1 MGVADQ
7 GGSDQ
12 VAARLG
18 GGGLGPG
25 RVRRVSQLVLVA
37 VGGVLVRPVGQSGLN
52 SAGSAQRLAV
62 GDASGRR
69 HGDGHGE
76 LLRDGQGRAQSAG
89 FDGGPGGEGLA
100 GDGDLHRLVAP
111 LHREALQVR
120 QGHGVVGVRQGI
132 GRLADV
138 VVIGHGE
145 AHGQAQVAEGLG
157 RVHLGLGQGDGGGR
171 PGDGAGDGRHG
182 DGGGKGP
189 IVGQEVP
196 VRRNGT
202 LIVVGPALGIKGF
215 PAVRPGNGQGGR
227 AVLAEGDCHG
237 PGQVRRGLQRREGAV
252 GGGVCQQGMA
262 GGLGRETGDGGLLNG
277 EGLADSAG
285 VVAVLGGGNGDGTH
299 AGVGVVAD
307 VHGVV
312 RRCHQ
317 SAVRYRVSGGNG
329 RTGIGVAA
337 GDGDHTVRQGL
348 LGDGDGEGLGE
359 GHIVVRAL
367 VRDGEGDGDGPLTG
381 VLDGVR
387 LLIGEGAVDGGIRR
401 LGGAAR
407 RQGRLAVGVA
417 IGVGGALDGALY
429 AAPVHRQV
437 GDGDGDG
444 GGEITVRGRQRHGA
458 GLGIFAEGQLAF
470 LCVERDVL
478 GQLGGVKSQVLHDLA
493 VLIQQLCLVVGVN
506 THSRNG
512 DHQGVGG
519 EFHAIPQDANT
530 GRLRRLLGQLDGLA
544 GREGIQRRCDGVG
557 PGLGIGPDGENAV
570 HHGDARGIL
579 AVLVSDAPG
588 EAIRRKVVIVRVQH
602 RVGEG
607 DGSGLPLQGDGHGGH
622 RGRVQDD
629 PLGLSGLARHFVGKS
644 GAAGPQLAPPVRGVG
659 HFGVGGEG
667 HRGLTGFVALDVD
680 GGVAGDGHGPAVRA
694 DGVIRGIGVGV
705 DLHHAGVVL
714 QRLRTD
720 FIGTEAALLIHRDHD
735 GRGHF
740 LPVNGLGREPVDLD
754 ARFHHGDRNR
764 KPLVQPIGHKVHR
777 TVLGTV
783 QGPLIEAA
791 VAGLLD
797 VHRVGNGGAAA
808 LQGGQEDARQEVAH
822 VEGAHFRQ
830 LHEGAEPGLRE
841 EVHRD
846 GVTGFHLGDGGGHA
860 VLKVLVGQVDRLGLV
875 AHGHHPELVG
885 SGEAEGEVVE
895 SLVRNVG
902 QLELNVVFLPLEGDV
917 PCRDG
922 KVQGIARV
930 DLDGFFHGKGLQ
942 EGIGVLP
949 GNGGG
954 QAVLP
959 GRVAPDVPVKAVAV
973 ASGRVTL
980 LSNIGD
986 VQGPAAAAHQGQAI
1000 RQFQRGVAVDDGVRV
1015 GVVGDQQLHMVHLLQ
1030 PVGLAVD
1037 DQDAVLRDGEDAYP
1051 HLIGRAAGAAAAD
1064 GEVVPA
1070 PATAGSADDV
1080 AVPVVV
1086 AGDRQVKLQGRG
1098 GVELKLRPE
1107 LPDVLVCGVAGV
1119 NARFQDLIEGHFLG
1133 GQFTVHHGNAHGRH
1147 AQIVGIP
1154 AILVRTDGEAPAHGQ
1169 EAVRRG
1175 GEALDTHGDHDAGL
1189 AVLVRESA
1197 AQVRFLG
1204 GGVRAV
1210 DPDLR
1215 ALDGRRAFHVGVHGR
1230 DGQEGVLAILADVID
1245 GHGGRGGS
1253 FVAGAIRHG
1262 ERHGVRPGVG
1272 VGVGHFLPGPF
1283 GRFIAEVPGVGRD
1296 AHVIRG
1302 ARAGEG
1308 EFHALGG
1315 PQGLGLDHGLGGFFV
1330 PGKGGQGQGL
1340 ALCLLA
1346 EDVRRHHHEGGLA
1359 LGGQRY
1365 GAGAP
1370 GIGDAGDVGP
1380 LIPLHLVDGEVPQQ
1394 VRVTAVSP
1402 TEGGGEVASLALELR
1417 RHRGVVGLQGD
1428 GGDRLC
1434 GVVGGVGGPLGL
1446 VDTGVI
1452 DLGLDLACGL
1462 FLHRGHIRPG
1472 EVEGLVV
1479 ERVVL
1484 VHLGVHR
1491 ADVGPSVAAIQAVGE
1506 LRLGETVVVG
1516 GSDPQQGVLDQDRI
1530 VLRPDAGD
1538 IRALRVLHIGGG
1550 EGRGGFALVAQGV
1563 HRGDI
1568 VVVGLAGH
1576 DALPIIEI
1584 ADGGDVHGG
1593 ELASA
1598 ALAPVDP
1605 EGLEVS
1611 PVNIAE
1617 LVPHQM
1623 DVAAGSG
1630 DLEVAR
1636 CGGRGVVHGDVLG
1649 HGFALIAAGVVGH
1662 RLQGILPAGQAL
1674 GVPLKVQPEGLRRR
1688 LFLGHK
1694 GLVVFSPLFGVGKH
1708 YLRDADVVRGVH
1720 VDIQDL
1726 RTAETGGGVISINTG
1741 LQAGDRRRRLVPLQG
1756 DVLGGAAHG
1765 SFAVSDLEVD
1775 LVAAFRQVA
1784 AIRSGQGPL
1793 ATVAVVA
1800 HCLQDHGDP
1809 FAGIAQAVLQGDG
1822 DLGRV
1827 TPGGGEFRPH
1837 GDAPLLLH
1845 GVGAL
1850 EFHNVAQFQHQGRE
1864 FHRLG
1869 SLGGIPRGVL
1879 GLDGVGVGL
1888 AALEAPVHKLTG
1900 LGRARL
1906 AAIAIDHILRDGHV
1920 IRGGGPGQGDGR
1932 GGVFR
1937 PLDVRGGRGGL
1948 IVPLQG
1954 NDLGGALQVQALGVL
1969 RLEADLVAA
1978 HRPVTVDFALDV
1990 PVAGGGVF
1998 AGSQGNFLPGGLAGL
2013 VGHPVVHLGAPDG
2026 RREIAVLRCVDGKA
2040 NPHVFALGV
2049 LVHRDGFGHRGRQR
2063 QRQGAGDGSD
2073 IIFREVAGRIPCIN
2087 LKGIRTSLGQAGDGA
2102 ACVRHKDAL
2111 IPVPGDLVVL
2121 HAHVVRGRRPAQSHR
2136 GIGDGPHRQCSR
2148 HHRLHI
2154 IRCVDI
2160 RFRHISGPVVGL
2172 DVERGIRIT
2181 HFERHVDAVVP
2192 RLVGLDGMR
2201 RHRRVALVDLEAL
2214 NIRVRAAPLQGG
2226 GTVHN
2231 GERLVL
2237 DLRGGPVHLQ
2247 VDPAGRIAV
2256 GAGEVQIVPAFLPAG
2271 QIQRQRKEPVGVGLH
2286 CGDRVTLAAAQR
2298 YLILAV
2304 HRSNAPQGIA
2314 RLVGQDSPLAVG
2326 QEQDAVRIA
2335 E

>member
-1 MGVADQ
+1 M
-7 GGSDQ
+7 
-12 VAARLG
+12 
-18 GGGLGPG
+18 
-25 RVRRVSQLVLVA
+25 
-37 VGGVLVRPVGQSGLN
+37 
-52 SAGSAQRLAV
+52 
-62 GDASGRR
+62 
-69 HGDGHGE
+69 
-76 LLRDGQGRAQSAG
+76 
-89 FDGGPGGEGLA
+89 
-100 GDGDLHRLVAP
+100 
-111 LHREALQVR
+111 
-120 QGHGVVGVRQGI
+120 
-132 GRLADV
+132 
-138 VVIGHGE
+138 
-145 AHGQAQVAEGLG
+145 
-157 RVHLGLGQGDGGGR
+157 
-171 PGDGAGDGRHG
+171 
-182 DGGGKGP
+182 
-189 IVGQEVP
+189 
-196 VRRNGT
+196 
-202 LIVVGPALGIKGF
+202 VGPALGGEGIL
-215 PAVRPGNGQGGR
+215 AVRPGDGQGGR
-227 AVLAEGDCHG
+227 AVLAEGDFHG
-237 PGQVRRGLQRREGAV
+237 RGQVHRGLQRREGAV
-252 GGGVCQQGMA
+252 GHVVCQQGMA
-262 GGLGRETGDGGLLNG
+262 GSRSRETGDGGLGDG
-277 EGLADSAG
+277 EGLAGRAA
-285 VVAVLGGGNGDGTH
+285 VVALRVSGDGDGGLT
-299 AGVGVVAD
+299 GVGVVGD
-307 VHGVV
+307 GHVV
-312 RRCHQ
+312 VIFHHQ
-317 SAVRYRVSGGNG
+317 SAVRHGVGGG
-329 RTGIGVAA
+329 DGAAGVGVAA
-337 GDGDHTVRQGL
+337 GDGDHLRRQGL

-470 LCVERDVL
+470 LRVERDVL

-754 ARFHHGDRNR
+754 ARFHHGDGDR
-764 KPLVQPIGHKVHR
+764 KPFVQPIGHKVHR
-777 TVLGTV
+777 AVFGTV

-797 VHRVGNGGAAA
+797 VHRVGNGGTAA

-922 KVQGIARV
+922 KVQGIARI

-942 EGIGVLP
+942 EEIGVLP

-986 VQGPAAAAHQGQAI
+986 VQGPTAAAHQGQAI

-1119 NARFQDLIEGHFLG
+1119 NARFHDLLEGHFLG
-1133 GQFTVHHGNAHGRH
+1133 GQFTVHHRNAHGRH

-1175 GEALDTHGDHDAGL
+1175 GEAPDAHGDHDAGL

-1230 DGQEGVLAILADVID
+1230 DGQEGVLAIPADVID

-1315 PQGLGLDHGLGGFFV
+1315 PQGLGLDHGLGVFFV
-1330 PGKGGQGQGL
+1330 PGKGGQGHGI
-1340 ALCLLA
+1340 ALRLLA
-1346 EDVRRHHHEGGLA
+1346 ENVRRHYHEGGLA
-1359 LGGQRY
+1359 LGGQRH
-1365 GAGAP
+1365 GAVVP
-1370 GIGDAGDVGP
+1370 GIGSAGDIGP
-1380 LIPLHLVDGEVPQQ
+1380 IIVLIHLVDGEVPQQ
-1394 VRVTAVSP
+1394 VRVAVVGP
-1402 TEGGGEVASLALELR
+1402 LEGGGEVAR
-1417 RHRGVVGLQGD
+1417 RTGERRRLRGVVGLQGD

-1452 DLGLDLACGL
+1452 DQGPDLTGGL

-1516 GSDPQQGVLDQDRI
+1516 GSDPQQGVLDQDCV

-1593 ELASA
+1593 EHASA

-1726 RTAETGGGVISINTG
+1726 RAAETGGGAIPILNAG
-1741 LQAGDRRRRLVPLQG
+1741 LQTGDRRRRLVPLQDDGLGVAVHRGLAVG
-1756 DVLGGAAHG
+1756 DG
-1765 SFAVSDLEVD
+1765 ETR
-1775 LVAAFRQVA
+1775 LVGAFRQVLTVVRLHGPA
-1784 AIRSGQGPL
+1784 AGKGVVLPAQLDSLHASGFAFVVKQPIL
-1793 ATVAVVA
+1793 QVHHDLRLVAFDGLEFRRNGDCGVLLRLHHVGFREFHHA
-1800 HCLQDHGDP
+1800 GELQ
-1809 FAGIAQAVLQGDG
+1809 LQG
-1822 DLGRV
+1822 
-1827 TPGGGEFRPH
+1827 
-1837 GDAPLLLH
+1837 
-1845 GVGAL
+1845 L
-1850 EFHNVAQFQHQGRE
+1850 EL
-1864 FHRLG
+1864 HRLG
-1869 SLGGIPRGVL
+1869 SIGEIPRRVL

-1888 AALEAPVHKLTG
+1888 AALEALVHKHAVRGSGADLF
-1900 LGRARL
+1900 
-1906 AAIAIDHILRDGHV
+1906 AITIDHILCDGHV
-1920 IRGGGPGQGDGR
+1920 ILGFVPGQGDGR
-1932 GGVFR
+1932 GGVGLR
-1937 PLDVRGGRGGL
+1937 RGSAGGL
-1948 IVPLQG
+1948 GSHIVPLQG
-1954 NDLGGALQVQALGVL
+1954 DGLGGALQVQALGVL
-1969 RLEADLVAA
+1969 RLEIDLVAA
-1978 HRPVTVDFALDV
+1978 QQVAVVVALDV

-1998 AGSQGNFLPGGLAGL
+1998 AGSQGNFLPGGLVDL
-2013 VGHPVVHLGAPDG
+2013 VGAVGLLVVHLGAQEG
-2026 RREIAVLRCVDGKA
+2026 RREIVVLRGIRGDGEA
-2040 NPHVFALGV
+2040 HRRLLAIVILVHHEGV
-2049 LVHRDGFGHRGRQR
+2049 LQRRRQR
-2063 QRQGAGDGSD
+2063 QRQGSGGNGGGGLG
-2073 IIFREVAGRIPCIN
+2073 EVTG
-2087 LKGIRTSLGQAGDGA
+2087 
-2102 ACVRHKDAL
+2102 V
-2111 IPVPGDLVVL
+2111 VPGLDREGIAHPLLQTGHGVGGILAGQPGKLNAVPIDVVAR
-2121 HAHVVRGRRPAQSHR
+2121 HAHIIGTGRPGQGNGRVRCPGLLQFFRSGGFNIVRRADRDAAFVPCRIVGFDGKGRVRLPHPEGNIDTVAAIAL
-2136 GIGDGPHRQCSR
+2136 GINR
-2148 HHRLHI
+2148 
-2154 IRCVDI
+2154 
-2160 RFRHISGPVVGL
+2160 
-2172 DVERGIRIT
+2172 
-2181 HFERHVDAVVP
+2181 A
-2192 RLVGLDGMR
+2192 R
-2201 RHRRVALVDLEAL
+2201 RDLRVALVDLEAL

-2237 DLRGGPVHLQ
+2237 DFRGGPVHLQ

-2256 GAGEVQIVPAFLPAG
+2256 GAGEVQIVPAFLPVG